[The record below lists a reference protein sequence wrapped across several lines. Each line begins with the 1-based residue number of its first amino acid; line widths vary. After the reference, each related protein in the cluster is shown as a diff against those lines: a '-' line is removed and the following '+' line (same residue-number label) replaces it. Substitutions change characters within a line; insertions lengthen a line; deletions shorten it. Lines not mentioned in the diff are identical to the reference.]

1 MSTTKTIERLIKQLK
16 EQTDANRQA
25 DLAEIAAAVNE
36 INQLQSKVQ
45 KLEADVADLKATP
58 GPSP

>member
-36 INQLQSKVQ
+36 IGQLQSKVQ